1 MRALV
6 WRHLA
11 LLLALAIVF
20 VFLADLLTGAP
31 KRAGGWSGAPLAAL
45 RTIPDALYLLIGPI
59 AAIAVGTLRPDRRE
73 VGEAVRI
80 TVLATL
86 VMLALGLLAPLSSGG
101 AMRSAM
107 RSAMRAAL
115 VLDADARHQVS
126 VVLSEYPSQ
135 HPRLIAHEGVMR
147 AGMLL
152 LPTVLIG
159 LVLGVGA
166 WLHARVVFRFP
177 RDGMIARWAIALV
190 LVPVAAGTIVNWSA
204 SSGYEILFQ
213 GRSLL
218 LTLVPYVPA
227 LIVGAV
233 GWRAARRHQND
244 GQNDGQNDSRGG
256 APPADTLHHPA

>member
-11 LLLALAIVF
+11 LLSALGVVF

-45 RTIPDALYLLIGPI
+45 ATIPDALYMLIGPI

-86 VMLALGLLAPLSSGG
+86 VMLALGLLTPSSSGG

-107 RSAMRAAL
+107 RAAL
-115 VLDADARHQVS
+115 TLDADARHQVS

-135 HPRLIAHEGVMR
+135 HPRLIARESVMR

-159 LVLGVGA
+159 MVLGVGA
-166 WLHARVVFRFP
+166 WLHSRVIFRFP
-177 RDGMIARWAIALV
+177 RDGVIARWAVALV
-190 LVPVAAGTIVNWSA
+190 LVPVAAGAIVNWSA
-204 SSGYEILFQ
+204 SFGYEILFQ

-227 LIVGAV
+227 LLVGAV
-233 GWRAARRHQND
+233 GWSAARRHQND
-244 GQNDGQNDSRGG
+244 GQNDAQND
-256 APPADTLHHPA
+256 APRDASNDMQTIDTLHRPA

>member
-11 LLLALAIVF
+11 LLLALAIIF
-20 VFLADLLTGAP
+20 LFLADLLTGAP

-80 TVLATL
+80 TVIATL
-86 VMLALGLLAPLSSGG
+86 VMLALGLLTPLSGG
-101 AMRSAM
+101 GAM

-115 VLDADARHQVS
+115 TLDADARHQVS
-126 VVLSEYPSQ
+126 VVLREYPIQ

-177 RDGMIARWAIALV
+177 RDGTIARWAIALV
-190 LVPVAAGTIVNWSA
+190 LVPVAAGMIVSWSA

-213 GRSLL
+213 GQSLL
-218 LTLVPYVPA
+218 LALVPYVPA

-233 GWRAARRHQND
+233 GWRAARRQ
-244 GQNDGQNDSRGG
+244 QNDSRGD
-256 APPADTLHHPA
+256 APPVDTLHHPA